1 MREVIGR
8 GIVMKLV
15 TYNIRFGLGLDQV
28 IDLARI
34 AETVRDADIIALQ
47 EVERFWKRSD
57 MSDQPEI
64 LGRHL
69 RGFYWVYFPAF
80 DVDASERQ
88 NDGTVVNRRRQFGPM
103 ILSRWPIRASRHIL
117 FPKLGTVNHFNMET
131 GGTECVVDTP
141 SGSLRIY
148 SLHLSAV
155 STRERLMQIDRL
167 LEIHRNAQTNGG
179 AWTGDGILA
188 DAVEAKYLVDQNWS
202 HGEAPPPM
210 PQETV
215 IMGDFNSEPE
225 SPEYNRLVGDIDP
238 CYGRV
243 GHLDGFV
250 DSWTAAKKQSGDPLT
265 WWPDPPDRSPG
276 HGLRLDY
283 CFLSPHLGHQVRR
296 ASVDSFAQ
304 GSDHRPYWVELDL

>member
-1 MREVIGR
+1 
-8 GIVMKLV
+8 MKLV
-15 TYNIRFGLGLDQV
+15 TYNIRFGLGLDQC

-47 EVERFWKRSD
+47 EVERFWKRSG

-64 LGRHL
+64 LGRYL
-69 RGFYWVYFPAF
+69 WEFYWVYFPAF
-80 DVDASERQ
+80 DVDASERE

-131 GGTECVVDTP
+131 GGIECVVDAP
-141 SGSLRIY
+141 SGSLRVY
-148 SLHLSAV
+148 SFHLSPV
-155 STRERLMQIDRL
+155 STPERLMQIDRL
-167 LEIHRNAQTNGG
+167 LETHRNALTNGG

-188 DAVEAKYLVDQNWS
+188 DAAEAKLLVDQNWS
-202 HGEAPPPM
+202 NGEVVQPM

-215 IMGDFNSEPE
+215 MMGDFNSEPE
-225 SPEYNRLVGDIDP
+225 SLEYNRLVGEIDP

-250 DSWTAAKKQSGDPLT
+250 DSWTAAKNQSGDPIT
-265 WWPDPPDRSPG
+265 WWPDPPDRLPG

-296 ASVDSFAQ
+296 ASVDSCAQ
-304 GSDHRPYWVELDL
+304 GSDHRPYCVELDL